1 MSFLAYFGIGMLVL
15 FIVVMFGFLFA
26 LLHNVD
32 YWSPAKKAARS
43 ARKALR
49 DAQL

>member
-1 MSFLAYFGIGMLVL
+1 MSFLTYFSIGMAVL
-15 FIVVMFGFLFA
+15 FIVVLFGFLFA

-32 YWSPAKKAARS
+32 YWSPAKQAERS
-43 ARKALR
+43 AAKALR